1 MEENLENWVIL
12 LDSTKSMNNEDFQ
25 PNRFQTALS
34 GLKLFIEEK
43 NKTLQNVRVS
53 LITYNKRVSVVS
65 ELTEDIPS
73 IIELISTKKFKKL
86 NLLSSSSDMLDNA
99 LDNAID
105 ILARQIQIIS
115 GFENSILIISDDCNL
130 EISEKNLDRIL
141 GLKISIYIII
151 FSLEKKIINKKNQ
164 MKAQYFTTKQEFL
177 DEMKNLA
184 TSVKIEKNKAQN
196 FSELML
202 EHRKKDHDFM
212 EEIALKLR
220 YPTHEELLKFKKKSS
235 KMQCQICLSYISPI
249 KNYSLYKTGRL
260 CPHCGTPM
268 HLHCA
273 GTWAIKSSEHE
284 HKNLFRCPY
293 CYTLLKI
300 PGAILN
306 GLNKKTN
313 VKEESDSKKRFVKM
327 IVIEPEKLKQKNKDC
342 LFCFKPIKGVSFQ
355 KTLQC
360 SNCKAYF
367 HKKCLE
373 DMYKVDKKCLNCCGL
388 IV

>member
-1 MEENLENWVIL
+1 MMEENLENWVIL

-25 PNRFQTALS
+25 PNKFQTALS
-34 GLKLFIEEK
+34 GLKIFIEGK
-43 NKTLQNVRVS
+43 NKTLKNVRVS

-65 ELTEDIPS
+65 ELTKDIPS

-86 NLLSSSSDMLDNA
+86 NLMTGSSEILDIA
-99 LDNAID
+99 LNKAID

-115 GFENSILIISDDCNL
+115 GFRNSILLISDDCNL
-130 EISEKNLDRIL
+130 EISEKIQDRIR
-141 GLKISIYIII
+141 GLKISIDIIT
-151 FSLEKKIINKKNQ
+151 FSLEKNIINKENQ
-164 MKAQYFTTKQEFL
+164 MKAQHFTTKQEFL
-177 DEMKNLA
+177 EEMKNLA
-184 TSVKIEKNKAQN
+184 SSVKIEKNKAQN
-196 FSELML
+196 FSELIL

-235 KMQCQICLSYISPI
+235 KMQCQICFDYISPI
-249 KNYSLYKTGRL
+249 KKYSLYKTGRL
-260 CPHCGTPM
+260 CSHCGTPM

-273 GTWAIKSSEHE
+273 GTWALKSSE

-306 GLNKKTN
+306 GLTKKTK
-313 VKEESDSKKRFVKM
+313 KEEGPDSKKRFVKM

-342 LFCFKPIKGVSFQ
+342 LFCFKPIKGAPFQ
-355 KTLQC
+355 KTFQC

-373 DMYKVDKKCLNCCGL
+373 DMYKVDKKCLNCNGN

>member
-34 GLKLFIEEK
+34 GLKLFIEGK
-43 NKTLQNVRVS
+43 HKTLQNVRVS

-65 ELTEDIPS
+65 ELTKDIPL
-73 IIELISTKKFKKL
+73 IIELISSKKFKKS

-99 LDNAID
+99 LNNAID
-105 ILARQIQIIS
+105 ILAKQIQIIS
-115 GFENSILIISDDCNL
+115 GFRNSILLISDDCNL
-130 EISEKNLDRIL
+130 EISEKIQDRIR
-141 GLKISIYIII
+141 GLKISINIIT
-151 FSLEKKIINKKNQ
+151 FSLEKNIINKENK
-164 MKAQYFTTKQEFL
+164 MKAQHFTTKQEFFAEL
-177 DEMKNLA
+177 KNLSS
-184 TSVKIEKNKAQN
+184 SVRIEKNNAQN
-196 FSELML
+196 FSELMQ

-220 YPTHEELLKFKKKSS
+220 YPTHEELFKFNKKTS
-235 KMQCQICLSYISPI
+235 KMNCQICFSKISPI
-249 KNYSLYKTGRL
+249 KKYSLYKTGRL

-273 GTWAIKSSEHE
+273 GTWALKSSE

-300 PGAILN
+300 PAAILN
-306 GLNKKTN
+306 GLNKKTDK
-313 VKEESDSKKRFVKM
+313 KEGSDSKKRLVKM
-327 IVIEPEKLKQKNKDC
+327 IVIEPEKLKQKNKEC
-342 LFCFKPIKGVSFQ
+342 FFCFKPIKNVSFQ

-373 DMYKVDKKCLNCCGL
+373 EMYKIDKKCLNCNGN

>member
-1 MEENLENWVIL
+1 MMEENLENWVIL

-34 GLKLFIEEK
+34 GLKIFIEGKHK
-43 NKTLQNVRVS
+43 NLQKVRVS

-86 NLLSSSSDMLDNA
+86 NLSSSSSDMLDNA
-99 LDNAID
+99 LNNAID

-115 GFENSILIISDDCNL
+115 GFKNSILLISDDCNL
-130 EISEKNLDRIL
+130 EISEKIQDRIL

-151 FSLEKKIINKKNQ
+151 FSLEKKTFDKKNQ
-164 MKAQYFTTKQEFL
+164 VKAQHFTTKQEFL

-184 TSVKIEKNKAQN
+184 SSVKIEKNNAEN

-202 EHRKKDHDFM
+202 AHRKKDHDFM

-235 KMQCQICLSYISPI
+235 KMQCQICFSYISPI
-249 KNYSLYKTGRL
+249 KKYSLYKTGRL
-260 CPHCGTPM
+260 CSHCGTPM

-273 GTWAIKSSEHE
+273 GTWALKSSE

-306 GLNKKTN
+306 GLTKKTN
-313 VKEESDSKKRFVKM
+313 KEEEPESKKRFVKM

-342 LFCFKPIKGVSFQ
+342 LFCFKPIKGAPFQ
-355 KTLQC
+355 KTFQC

>member
-1 MEENLENWVIL
+1 MMEENLENWVIL

-25 PNRFQTALS
+25 PNRFQTALC
-34 GLKLFIEEK
+34 GLKLFIEK
-43 NKTLQNVRVS
+43 KHAISQNVRVS

-65 ELTEDIPS
+65 ELTKDIPS
-73 IIELISTKKFKKL
+73 IIELISSKKFKKQSL
-86 NLLSSSSDMLDNA
+86 SSSSSDMLDNA
-99 LDNAID
+99 LNNAID

-115 GFENSILIISDDCNL
+115 GFRNSILIISDDCNL
-130 EISEKNLDRIL
+130 EISEKIQDRIM

-151 FSLEKKIINKKNQ
+151 FSLEKKIISKRNQ
-164 MKAQYFTTKQEFL
+164 MKAQHFTTKQEFL
-177 DEMKNLA
+177 DEMKNIA
-184 TSVKIEKNKAQN
+184 SSVKIEKNIAQN
-196 FSELML
+196 FSELIL
-202 EHRKKDHDFM
+202 EHKKKNHNFM

-220 YPTHEELLKFKKKSS
+220 HPTHEELQKFKKKSS
-235 KMQCQICLSYISPI
+235 KMQCQICFSYISPI

-260 CPHCGTPM
+260 CSHCGTPM
-268 HLHCA
+268 HIHCA
-273 GTWAIKSSEHE
+273 GTWALKSSE

-306 GLNKKTN
+306 GLNKKTY
-313 VKEESDSKKRFVKM
+313 KEEGADSKKRFVKM
-327 IVIEPEKLKQKNKDC
+327 IAIEPEKLKQKNKDC
-342 LFCFKPIKGVSFQ
+342 LFCFKPIKSVSFQ
-355 KTLQC
+355 KTFKC

-373 DMYKVDKKCLNCCGL
+373 DMYKVDKKCLNCEGN

>member
-1 MEENLENWVIL
+1 VEENLENWVIL

-25 PNRFQTALS
+25 PNRFQTALN

-43 NKTLQNVRVS
+43 YKTLLNVRVS

-65 ELTEDIPS
+65 ELTKDIPS

-86 NLLSSSSDMLDNA
+86 NHLSSTSDMLDNA
-99 LDNAID
+99 LDNGID

-130 EISEKNLDRIL
+130 EISEKIQDKIM
-141 GLKISIYIII
+141 GLKISIYIFI

-164 MKAQYFTTKQEFL
+164 MKAQHFTTKQEFL

-184 TSVKIEKNKAQN
+184 SSVKIEKNKTQN

-202 EHRKKDHDFM
+202 DNRKKDHDFM

-235 KMQCQICLSYISPI
+235 KMQCQICFSYISPI
-249 KNYSLYKTGRL
+249 KKYSLYKTGRL
-260 CPHCGTPM
+260 CSHCGTPM

-273 GTWAIKSSEHE
+273 GTWALKSSEL
-284 HKNLFRCPY
+284 KNLFRCPY

-300 PGAILN
+300 SGAILN

-313 VKEESDSKKRFVKM
+313 KEEGPDSKKRFVKM
-327 IVIEPEKLKQKNKDC
+327 IVKEPEKLKQKNKDC

-355 KTLQC
+355 KTFQC
-360 SNCKAYF
+360 SNCKAYY

-373 DMYKVDKKCLNCCGL
+373 DMYKLDKKCLNCEGN